1 MYIRISHS
9 FSIISEM
16 YANDKL
22 PSVAYSNMLNMLVIS
37 RGVTASKYYDYRF
50 PIAVNFARI
59 GSDIL
64 EVLIDSI
71 STFAEQFKADNGDA
85 LDINLNLAKVDIG
98 CITAKEQDTDDIRE
112 LSENAL
118 KSFHITLSAAKI
130 TAKALSSF
138 LNAIDSSSP
147 IIGASFDQ
155 ENTYESLRLTER
167 LRLPGLR
174 SFNENELFTLTYMQ
188 KHCSTLIADKNDY
201 ARIKPHVEQQLAE
214 RYL

>member
-1 MYIRISHS
+1 
-9 FSIISEM
+9 M
-16 YANDKL
+16 YASDES
-22 PSVAYSNMLNMLVIS
+22 PAVAYSNMLNMLVIS
-37 RGVTASKYYDYRF
+37 RGIARSKYYDYRY
-50 PIAVNFARI
+50 PVAVNFARI
-59 GSDIL
+59 GADIL

-71 STFAEQFKADNGDA
+71 STFVEQFKADNMDNYRT
-85 LDINLNLAKVDIG
+85 NLNLAKVDVG
-98 CITAKEQDTDDIRE
+98 CITADEEDADDLKE

-118 KSFHITLSAAKI
+118 KSFHITLSSAKI

-138 LNAIDSSSP
+138 INAIDSSSP

-155 ENTYESLRLTER
+155 EHTYESLRLTDR

-174 SFNENELFTLTYMQ
+174 SFNENELFTLSYMQ

>member
-1 MYIRISHS
+1 
-9 FSIISEM
+9 M
-16 YANDKL
+16 YANNGL
-22 PSVAYSNMLNMLVIS
+22 SSVAYSNKLNMLVIS
-37 RGVTASKYYDYRF
+37 RGIASSKYYDYRF

-64 EVLIDSI
+64 EVLMDSI
-71 STFAEQFKADNGDA
+71 TTFVEQYKADNGDA
-85 LDINLNLAKVDIG
+85 FGIHLNLAEVDVG
-98 CITAKEQDTDDIRE
+98 CITANEQDIEEFKE

-138 LNAIDSSSP
+138 INAIDSSSP

-155 ENTYESLRLTER
+155 EHTYESLRLTER

-188 KHCSTLIADKNDY
+188 KHCSTLISDKNNY